1 VTPPVLRALIVDDEA
16 PARRKVARML
26 RRHDDVEIVGEAADA
41 AEAVDR
47 IRAERPDLVF
57 LDVQMP
63 GADGFSVVEAIADDP
78 CAPRI
83 VFVTAHDRY
92 AVRAF
97 DVCAADYL
105 LKPFDEERFDRA
117 LERVRETRQ
126 AHDGAAERLREV
138 LDSFRGTTSY
148 VERLLVPGEDRSFFV
163 AVDDIV
169 RVEAA
174 RNSVLLHCGS
184 RTFALRT
191 TMEAL
196 ERRLDPRRFARLN
209 RSQMVRIDAIAELEP
224 WFHGEYKVR
233 LRDGTLVTWSRRFV
247 GRRPDLLQRP

>member
-1 VTPPVLRALIVDDEA
+1 MRVLIVDDEA

-41 AEAVDR
+41 AQAVDM
-47 IRAERPDLVF
+47 IRALRPGVVF

-63 GADGFSVVEAIADDP
+63 GADGFSVVEAIAGDAR
-78 CAPRI
+78 APRI

-117 LERVRETRQ
+117 LERVGDARP
-126 AHDGAAERLREV
+126 AGDAAPERLREL
-138 LDSFRGTTSY
+138 LDAFRGPTAYS
-148 VERLLVPGEDRSFFV
+148 ERLLVPGEDRSFFV
-163 AVDDIV
+163 NVTEIQ

-174 RNSVLLHCGS
+174 RNSVVLYCAN
-184 RTFALRT
+184 RQFTLRT

-196 ERRLDPRRFARLN
+196 ERRLDPRQFARLN
-209 RSQMVRIDAIAELEP
+209 RSHLVRIDGISELEP

-233 LRDGTLVTWSRRFV
+233 LRDGTLITWSRRYV
-247 GRRPDLLQRP
+247 GRRPDLLQRL

>member
-1 VTPPVLRALIVDDEA
+1 MTAPVLRALIVDDEA

-26 RRHDDVEIVGEAADA
+26 SRHDDVEIIGEAADA

-57 LDVQMP
+57 LNVQMP
-63 GADGFSVVEAIADDP
+63 GADGFSVVEAIAGDAR
-78 CAPRI
+78 APRI

-97 DVCAADYL
+97 NVCAADYL

-117 LERVRETRQ
+117 LDRVREK
-126 AHDGAAERLREV
+126 HDGTAERLREV
-138 LDSFRGTTSY
+138 LDAFRGTASY
-148 VERLLVPGEDRSFFV
+148 PERVLVPGEDRSFFV

-174 RNSVLLHCGS
+174 RNSVVLHCGN
-184 RTFALRT
+184 REFALRT

-209 RSQMVRIDAIAELEP
+209 RSHLVRIDAIAEMEP

-233 LRDGTLVTWSRRFV
+233 LRDGTLVTWSRRYV
-247 GRRPDLLQRP
+247 GRRPDLLQRL